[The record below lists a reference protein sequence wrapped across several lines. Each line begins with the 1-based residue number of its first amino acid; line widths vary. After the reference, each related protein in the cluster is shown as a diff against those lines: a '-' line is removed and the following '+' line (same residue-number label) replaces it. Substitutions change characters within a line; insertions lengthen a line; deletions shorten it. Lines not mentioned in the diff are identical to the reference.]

1 MYYLYLFQIILVII
15 ISILVKILPMVNLI
29 NPYSLLYL
37 FALSSTTSNMDFY
50 DAWKKITVGLFEI

>member
-1 MYYLYLFQIILVII
+1 VII